1 MRKLISIALSLLLC
15 VSCSYE
21 SELLRESLKAAGD
34 NRAELEAVLEHYRTV
49 DKDPEKL
56 AAATYLIINMLPH
69 YSYRDTAAINSYYR
83 DALDILGTGPSVD
96 WQRDTLRQIGDTE
109 YPWLSMDIIQ
119 DVKVITSDFLIHN
132 IDHAFN
138 QWRTRPWAKHLTYE
152 EFRDWILPYKVT
164 ELQSFD
170 EWRDILSEYYS
181 DSINKVP
188 ESDVERNSVYG
199 AIEIVRNEIHT
210 KQSDMGFKI
219 FWEDRGCLPLL
230 SAETWT
236 RMTLGS
242 CWDFVNMGISVFR
255 SLGLPASLDYVPLW
269 GRNSNGHSWY
279 VFPSDRG
286 REEVTIN
293 SLIMSAGMQFY
304 PYERIPKVFRDSYE
318 INRRLYEYSKK
329 AKYVYPFDLCVKDVT
344 DHYNLTSNIDIDVF
358 DRIRLK
364 DKYVYIAM
372 FSPMSDDSWKILDF
386 GIMKHGK
393 AHFQNMGRNM
403 MYIAMGYNGKNIVPI
418 SNPFILHDNG
428 NIEYIVFDDSEYRSI
443 TVKRKY
449 YESYNVVDMRRRLLG
464 GKIQCSNRADFSD
477 AVTLFTIESTDIPD
491 KIKIATTNKFRY
503 WRYLSLDGSYGS
515 VAEVAFFD
523 QDGEELTGR
532 GIANPEADK
541 ETIARAFDGD
551 WLTNFETDQPD
562 GNWIGLDLYTPQTV
576 SSVRIVPR
584 SDDNDVHPGQ
594 EYELRYLNARG
605 RWKSLG
611 KRIAEE
617 NYLEY
622 DSVPGKCLL
631 WLLNHTCGS
640 DERPFVYDENNALQ
654 WW

>member
-1 MRKLISIALSLLLC
+1 M
-15 VSCSYE
+15 
-21 SELLRESLKAAGD
+21 
-34 NRAELEAVLEHYRTV
+34 
-49 DKDPEKL
+49 
-56 AAATYLIINMLPH
+56 
-69 YSYRDTAAINSYYR
+69 
-83 DALDILGTGPSVD
+83 
-96 WQRDTLRQIGDTE
+96 
-109 YPWLSMDIIQ
+109 
-119 DVKVITSDFLIHN
+119 
-132 IDHAFN
+132 
-138 QWRTRPWAKHLTYE
+138 
-152 EFRDWILPYKVT
+152 
-164 ELQSFD
+164 
-170 EWRDILSEYYS
+170 
-181 DSINKVP
+181 
-188 ESDVERNSVYG
+188 
-199 AIEIVRNEIHT
+199 
-210 KQSDMGFKI
+210 
-219 FWEDRGCLPLL
+219 
-230 SAETWT
+230 
-236 RMTLGS
+236 
-242 CWDFVNMGISVFR
+242 
-255 SLGLPASLDYVPLW
+255 W

-286 REEVTIN
+286 KEELTIN

-304 PYERIPKVFRDSYE
+304 PYERIPKVFRQSYE
-318 INRRLYEYSKK
+318 INRRLYDYTKK
-329 AKYVYPFDLCVKDVT
+329 AKYVYPFDICVRDVT

-428 NIEYIVFDDSEYRSI
+428 KIEYIVFDDSEYRSI

-491 KIKIATTNKFRY
+491 KIKLATTNKFRY
-503 WRYLSLDGSYGS
+503 WRYLSPDGSYGS

-523 QDGEELTGR
+523 QNGEEFTGR
-532 GIANPEADK
+532 GIANAEAGK
-541 ETIARAFDGD
+541 ETIARAFDDD

-594 EYELRYLNARG
+594 EYELRYLNAKG

-640 DERPFVYDENNALQ
+640 DERPFVYDENNTPQ